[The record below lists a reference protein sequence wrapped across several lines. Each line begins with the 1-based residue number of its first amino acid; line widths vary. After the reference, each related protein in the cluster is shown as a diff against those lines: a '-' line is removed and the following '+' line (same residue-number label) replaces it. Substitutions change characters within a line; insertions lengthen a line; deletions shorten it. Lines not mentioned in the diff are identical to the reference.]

1 MFIMGQTMEEILLSR
16 ETGEVHFESSS
27 GNRVPRGSNK
37 LFQDMSVF
45 ITGESVRRNLESV
58 SGYLCQRSGDS

>member
-37 LFQDMSVF
+37 LFQDMSHRRKCQEKFRV
-45 ITGESVRRNLESV
+45 SVRIFMPKVR
-58 SGYLCQRSGDS
+58 